1 MARKGCVFSEQEVKR
16 IVQLLSYTEMTLKE
30 IAERMECSKS
40 GVIAIN
46 RKFRVRNYAGWRNH
60 WTVPVE
66 KDPERSLRVH
76 SVGLKT

>member
-1 MARKGCVFSEQEVKR
+1 VAKKGCIFSERQVKR
-16 IVQLLSYTEMTLKE
+16 IVQLLGCTDMTLKE

-60 WTVPVE
+60 WTVPPE
-66 KDPERSLRVH
+66 KDPEGTLSFHDVA
-76 SVGLKT
+76 LKT